1 VIAKKLRRKQFLWH
15 LSELLLW
22 DDLQV
27 SKNKSQSWLGLY
39 IALGFV
45 WGCSFIFIKLGLE
58 FLTPFGVAFGRCAL
72 GSLTLL
78 IYLKIKGLTLVRDKK
93 LIGHLW
99 VVALLLN
106 VIPGIFFAW
115 AETEV
120 TSILAGIIN
129 AVTPLMT
136 LIAIIV
142 VSRNEK
148 PTTAQVVGLLLGFLG
163 VLTVLGAWQ
172 GLGANP
178 LWAILIL
185 LTAVTCY
192 GFSFPYSRRF
202 ILPAQ
207 LKPEV
212 MAATQV
218 TLAAFTLLPFYLFDG
233 IAKDEYRVGPVL
245 AMAALGV
252 FGSGFAYIW
261 NFTIMRDAGS
271 AIASSV
277 TYVTPLVAVLV
288 GFIFLNEIPHW
299 YEPVGA
305 VIVLLGAAIAQGR
318 IPLTK
323 KH

>member
-1 VIAKKLRRKQFLWH
+1 M
-15 LSELLLW
+15 
-22 DDLQV
+22 
-27 SKNKSQSWLGLY
+27 SKSKSQSWLGLY
-39 IALGFV
+39 IALGIV

-72 GSLTLL
+72 GALALL
-78 IYLKIKGLTLVRDKK
+78 VYLKLKGLTLVRDRKM
-93 LIGHLW
+93 IGHLW
-99 VVALLLN
+99 IVSLLLN

-136 LIAIIV
+136 LIAIMV

-148 PTTAQVVGLLLGFLG
+148 PTRPQVVGLILGFLG

-172 GLGANP
+172 GLGDNP

-185 LTAVTCY
+185 LAAVTCY

-218 TLAAFTLLPFYLFDG
+218 TLGAITLLPFFLING
-233 IAKDEYRVGPVL
+233 VAKSEFLLGPVL
-245 AMAALGV
+245 AMVALGV

-288 GFIFLNEIPHW
+288 GFIFLNEKLHW
-299 YEPVGA
+299 YEPAGA

-318 IPLTK
+318 IPLSK
-323 KH
+323 KL

>member
-1 VIAKKLRRKQFLWH
+1 M
-15 LSELLLW
+15 
-22 DDLQV
+22 
-27 SKNKSQSWLGLY
+27 SKSKSQSWLGLY
-39 IALGFV
+39 IALGIV

-72 GSLTLL
+72 GALALL
-78 IYLKIKGLTLVRDKK
+78 IYLKIKGLSLVRDRKM
-93 LIGHLW
+93 IGHLW

-136 LIAIIV
+136 LIAIML

-148 PTTAQVVGLLLGFLG
+148 PTTPQVVGLLLGFLG

-172 GLGANP
+172 GLGDNP

-185 LTAVTCY
+185 LAAVTCY

-207 LKPEV
+207 LAPEV

-218 TLAAFTLLPFYLFDG
+218 TLGAITLLPLFLING
-233 IAKDEYRVGPVL
+233 IAKSEFMLGPVL
-245 AMAALGV
+245 AMVALGV

-261 NFTIMRDAGS
+261 NFTIMRAAGS

-288 GFIFLNEIPHW
+288 GFIFLSEIPHW

-305 VIVLLGAAIAQGR
+305 AIVLLGAAIAQGR
-318 IPLTK
+318 IPLSK
-323 KH
+323 KI

>member
-1 VIAKKLRRKQFLWH
+1 V
-15 LSELLLW
+15 
-22 DDLQV
+22 
-27 SKNKSQSWLGLY
+27 LG
-39 IALGFV
+39 IV

-72 GSLTLL
+72 GALALL
-78 IYLKIKGLTLVRDKK
+78 IYLKIKSLSLVRDRKM
-93 LIGHLW
+93 IGHLW

-136 LIAIIV
+136 LIAIMLV
-142 VSRNEK
+142 ARNEK
-148 PTTAQVVGLLLGFLG
+148 PTKPQVVGLVLGFLG

-172 GLGANP
+172 GLGDNP

-185 LTAVTCY
+185 LAAVTCY

-218 TLAAFTLLPFYLFDG
+218 TLGAITLLPLFLING
-233 IAKDEYRVGPVL
+233 VAKSEFLLGPVL
-245 AMAALGV
+245 AMIALGV

-288 GFIFLNEIPHW
+288 GFVFLNEVLHW
-299 YEPVGA
+299 YEPIGA
-305 VIVLLGAAIAQGR
+305 LVVLLGAAIAQGR
-318 IPLTK
+318 IPLSK
-323 KH
+323 KL

>member
-1 VIAKKLRRKQFLWH
+1 
-15 LSELLLW
+15 LLLW
-22 DDLQV
+22 HDLQV
-27 SKNKSQSWLGLY
+27 SKSKSQSWLGLY
-39 IALGFV
+39 IALGIV

-72 GSLTLL
+72 GALALL
-78 IYLKIKGLTLVRDKK
+78 IYLKLKGLTLVRDRKM
-93 LIGHLW
+93 IGHLW
-99 VVALLLN
+99 VVSLLLN

-120 TSILAGIIN
+120 TSILAGIMN

-136 LIAIIV
+136 LIAIMV

-148 PTTAQVVGLLLGFLG
+148 PTRPQVVGLILGFLG

-172 GLGANP
+172 GLGDNP

-185 LTAVTCY
+185 LAAVTCY

-202 ILPAQ
+202 VLPAQ

-218 TLAAFTLLPFYLFDG
+218 TLGAITLLPFFLING
-233 IAKDEYRVGPVL
+233 VAKNEFLLGPVL
-245 AMAALGV
+245 AMVALGV

-277 TYVTPLVAVLV
+277 TYVTPLVAVIV
-288 GFIFLNEIPHW
+288 GFIFLNEKLHW
-299 YEPVGA
+299 YEPAGA

-318 IPLTK
+318 IPLSK
-323 KH
+323 KL

>member
-1 VIAKKLRRKQFLWH
+1 M
-15 LSELLLW
+15 
-22 DDLQV
+22 
-27 SKNKSQSWLGLY
+27 SKSKSQSWLGLY
-39 IALGFV
+39 IALGIV

-72 GSLTLL
+72 GALALL
-78 IYLKIKGLTLVRDKK
+78 IYLKLKGLTLVRDRKM
-93 LIGHLW
+93 IGHLW
-99 VVALLLN
+99 VVSLLLN

-136 LIAIIV
+136 LIAIMV

-148 PTTAQVVGLLLGFLG
+148 PTRPQVIGLILGFLG

-172 GLGANP
+172 GLGDNP

-185 LTAVTCY
+185 LAAVTCY

-218 TLAAFTLLPFYLFDG
+218 TLGAITLLPLFLFNG
-233 IAKDEYRVGPVL
+233 IAKNEYRLGPVL
-245 AMAALGV
+245 AMVALGV

-277 TYVTPLVAVLV
+277 TYVTPVVAVAV
-288 GFIFLNEIPHW
+288 GLIFLQEKLHW

-305 VIVLLGAAIAQGR
+305 LIVLLGAAIAQGR
-318 IPLTK
+318 IPLSK
-323 KH
+323 KI

>member
-1 VIAKKLRRKQFLWH
+1 M
-15 LSELLLW
+15 
-22 DDLQV
+22 
-27 SKNKSQSWLGLY
+27 SKSKSQSWLGLY
-39 IALGFV
+39 IALGIV

-72 GSLTLL
+72 GALALL
-78 IYLKIKGLTLVRDKK
+78 IYLKIKGLSLVRDRKM
-93 LIGHLW
+93 IGHLW

-136 LIAIIV
+136 LIAIML

-148 PTTAQVVGLLLGFLG
+148 PTTPQVVGLLLGFVG

-172 GLGANP
+172 GLGDNP

-185 LTAVTCY
+185 LAAVTCY

-207 LKPEV
+207 LAPEV

-218 TLAAFTLLPFYLFDG
+218 TLGAITLLPLFLING
-233 IAKDEYRVGPVL
+233 IAKSEFLLGPVL
-245 AMAALGV
+245 AMVALGV

-261 NFTIMRDAGS
+261 NFTIMRAAGS

-305 VIVLLGAAIAQGR
+305 LVVLLGAAIAQGR
-318 IPLTK
+318 IPLSK
-323 KH
+323 KL

>member
-1 VIAKKLRRKQFLWH
+1 
-15 LSELLLW
+15 LLLW
-22 DDLQV
+22 DDLPV
-27 SKNKSQSWLGLY
+27 SKSKSQSWLGLY
-39 IALGFV
+39 IALGIV

-72 GSLTLL
+72 GALALL
-78 IYLKIKGLTLVRDKK
+78 IYLKIKGLSLVRDRKM
-93 LIGHLW
+93 IGHLW

-136 LIAIIV
+136 LIAIML

-148 PTTAQVVGLLLGFLG
+148 PTTPQVVGLLLGFLG
-163 VLTVLGAWQ
+163 VLTVLGAWK
-172 GLGANP
+172 GLGDNP

-185 LTAVTCY
+185 LAAVTCY

-202 ILPAQ
+202 VLPAQ
-207 LKPEV
+207 LAPEV

-218 TLAAFTLLPFYLFDG
+218 TLGAITLLPLFLING
-233 IAKDEYRVGPVL
+233 IAKSEFLLGPVL
-245 AMAALGV
+245 AMVALGV

-261 NFTIMRDAGS
+261 NFTIMRAAGS

-305 VIVLLGAAIAQGR
+305 LVVLLGAAIAQGR
-318 IPLTK
+318 IPLSK
-323 KH
+323 KL

>member
-1 VIAKKLRRKQFLWH
+1 MIK
-15 LSELLLW
+15 S
-22 DDLQV
+22 
-27 SKNKSQSWLGLY
+27 KSQSWLGLY
-39 IALGFV
+39 IALGIV

-72 GSLTLL
+72 GAVALL
-78 IYLKIKGLTLVRDKK
+78 IYLKIKGLSLVRDRKM
-93 LIGHLW
+93 IGHLW

-136 LIAIIV
+136 LIAIML

-148 PTTAQVVGLLLGFLG
+148 PTSPQVIGLLLGFLG

-172 GLGANP
+172 GLGDNP

-185 LTAVTCY
+185 LAAVTCY
-192 GFSFPYSRRF
+192 GFSFPYSRRY

-218 TLAAFTLLPFYLFDG
+218 TLGAITLLPLFLIDG
-233 IAKDEYRVGPVL
+233 IAKDEYRLGPVL
-245 AMAALGV
+245 AMVVLGV

-261 NFTIMRDAGS
+261 NFTIMRAAGS

-288 GFIFLNEIPHW
+288 GFIFLSEIPHW
-299 YEPVGA
+299 YEPAGA

-318 IPLTK
+318 IKITRAK
-323 KH
+323 I

>member
-1 VIAKKLRRKQFLWH
+1 M
-15 LSELLLW
+15 
-22 DDLQV
+22 
-27 SKNKSQSWLGLY
+27 SKSKSPSWLGLY
-39 IALGFV
+39 IALGIV

-58 FLTPFGVAFGRCAL
+58 FLTPIGVAFGRCAL
-72 GSLTLL
+72 GALALL
-78 IYLKIKGLTLVRDKK
+78 IYLRFKGMTLIRDRKMV
-93 LIGHLW
+93 GHLW
-99 VVALLLN
+99 VVSLLLN

-148 PTTAQVVGLLLGFLG
+148 PTKPQVIGLLIGFLG
-163 VLTVLGAWQ
+163 VLTVLGAWN

-178 LWAILIL
+178 LWAILVL
-185 LTAVTCY
+185 LAAVTCY

-207 LKPEV
+207 LAPEV

-218 TLAAFTLLPFYLFDG
+218 SLAAITLFPLFLIDG
-233 IAKDEYRVGPVL
+233 IAKNEFLIGPVL
-245 AMAALGV
+245 AMVALGV

-261 NFTIMRDAGS
+261 NFTIMRAAGS

-277 TYVTPLVAVLV
+277 TYVTPVVAVVV
-288 GFIFLNEIPHW
+288 GLIFLQEELHW

-305 VIVLLGAAIAQGR
+305 LVVLLGAAIAQGR
-318 IPLTK
+318 IPLERKTNG
-323 KH
+323 